1 MIKSLKELNL
11 LVTLVRE
18 KVITCPDQKKHKLH
32 SSEELFSLVTQFL
45 SLLLKRVSREEE
57 EEHEM
62 LKC

>member
-1 MIKSLKELNL
+1 MRRDELFKCDFEKERK
-11 LVTLVRE
+11 THD
-18 KVITCPDQKKHKLH
+18 DQKKHKLH

>member
-1 MIKSLKELNL
+1 MRRDESSSVTCKKERK
-11 LVTLVRE
+11 TAHD
-18 KVITCPDQKKHKLH
+18 DQKKKHKLH

-57 EEHEM
+57 EHEM

>member
-1 MIKSLKELNL
+1 MNL
-11 LVTLVRE
+11 LAQCCSLVTCKKER
-18 KVITCPDQKKHKLH
+18 KTHDDQKKHKLH

>member
-1 MIKSLKELNL
+1 MTALKKK
-11 LVTLVRE
+11 E
-18 KVITCPDQKKHKLH
+18 KLMHDDQKKHKLH

-57 EEHEM
+57 EHEM

>member
-1 MIKSLKELNL
+1 VTALKKK
-11 LVTLVRE
+11 E
-18 KVITCPDQKKHKLH
+18 KLMHDDQKKHKLH

-57 EEHEM
+57 EEEHEM

>member
-1 MIKSLKELNL
+1 MRRDESSS
-11 LVTLVRE
+11 VTLKKKE
-18 KVITCPDQKKHKLH
+18 KLVHDQKKHKLH
-32 SSEELFSLVTQFL
+32 SSEELFSLVTQKFL

>member
-1 MIKSLKELNL
+1 MRRDESSSVTALKKK
-11 LVTLVRE
+11 E
-18 KVITCPDQKKHKLH
+18 KLMHDDQKKHKLH

-57 EEHEM
+57 EHEM

>member
-1 MIKSLKELNL
+1 MRRDDSSSVTCKKERK
-11 LVTLVRE
+11 THD
-18 KVITCPDQKKHKLH
+18 DQKKHKLH

-57 EEHEM
+57 EPEM

>member
-1 MIKSLKELNL
+1 MNL
-11 LVTLVRE
+11 LAVCDFE
-18 KVITCPDQKKHKLH
+18 KERKTAHDEQKKHKLH

>member
-1 MIKSLKELNL
+1 MRRDDSSSVTCEKERK
-11 LVTLVRE
+11 TAHD
-18 KVITCPDQKKHKLH
+18 DQKKHKLH

-57 EEHEM
+57 EEPEM

>member
-1 MIKSLKELNL
+1 MNL
-11 LVTLVRE
+11 LVTLVIQVVKR
-18 KVITCPDQKKHKLH
+18 KSHDQKKHKLH

-57 EEHEM
+57 EHEM

>member
-1 MIKSLKELNL
+1 MRRDESSS
-11 LVTLVRE
+11 VTLKKEE
-18 KVITCPDQKKHKLH
+18 KLMHDDQKKHKLH

-57 EEHEM
+57 EREM

>member
-1 MIKSLKELNL
+1 MRRDDSSS
-11 LVTLVRE
+11 VTLKKKE
-18 KVITCPDQKKHKLH
+18 KLHDDQKKHKLH

-57 EEHEM
+57 EHEM